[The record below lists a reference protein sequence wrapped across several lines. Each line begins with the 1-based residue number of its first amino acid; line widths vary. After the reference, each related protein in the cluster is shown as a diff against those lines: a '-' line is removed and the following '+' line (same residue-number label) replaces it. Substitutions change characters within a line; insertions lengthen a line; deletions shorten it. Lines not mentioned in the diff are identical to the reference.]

1 LGQRS
6 RKRSA
11 GRGAAGD
18 AREPLSPSVARPS
31 PAAASP
37 GDAAADAAPPRDS
50 RATPVATP
58 SSGPRVAAPA
68 EPPRRR
74 RRSSEERAAEARA
87 QLVPLAEDER
97 PGAVTVA
104 AVVSLLLGILV
115 VVGYATG
122 ARVGG
127 EGSLPG
133 ALFLCAIFLVAA
145 WGMWRVRYWAVLG
158 FEALLA
164 FQLVIAALSLMVA
177 SNWWAALLCVA
188 LIVFGGW
195 LFWKLIRAMA
205 RIQMPERRPAS

>member
-1 LGQRS
+1 MGQRS

-11 GRGAAGD
+11 GQGAAGSAGSAADRAARSARGAARAGAGSARQAGGD
-18 AREPLSPSVARPS
+18 ST
-31 PAAASP
+31 
-37 GDAAADAAPPRDS
+37 APPQR
-50 RATPVATP
+50 P
-58 SSGPRVAAPA
+58 
-68 EPPRRR
+68 R

-87 QLVPLAEDER
+87 QLVPLADGER

-145 WGMWRVRYWAVLG
+145 WGMWNVRYWAVLG

-164 FQLVIAALSLMVA
+164 FQLIVASLSLMVA
-177 SNWWAALLCVA
+177 SNVWAAILCIAV
-188 LIVFGGW
+188 ICFGGW

-205 RIQMPERRPAS
+205 RIQMPERRPAR

>member
-1 LGQRS
+1 MGQRS

-11 GRGAAGD
+11 SRGAGGD
-18 AREPLSPSVARPS
+18 AAAPLSPSVAKPS
-31 PAAASP
+31 PAP
-37 GDAAADAAPPRDS
+37 TPPRADA
-50 RATPVATP
+50 
-58 SSGPRVAAPA
+58 G
-68 EPPRRR
+68 PPRRP
-74 RRSSEERAAEARA
+74 RRSAEERAAEARA
-87 QLVPLAEDER
+87 QLVPLAEGER

-104 AVVSLLLGILV
+104 AVVSTLLGILV

-145 WGMWRVRYWAVLG
+145 WGMWNVRYWAVLG

-164 FQLVIAALSLMVA
+164 FQLVIASLSLMVA

-205 RIQMPERRPAS
+205 RIQMPERRPAR